1 MYWHINTRGVVLMSI
16 SALIDF
22 FRFPPL
28 RKLED
33 LADPRWF
40 GAVFAALMAFQALGY
55 WLLGTGP
62 SGMGLSEFI
71 IILQYLLALTCTWAA
86 FRRAEGTAAL
96 FWFLF
101 AASLLI
107 LLIPAFLLL
116 ITTLFHR
123 NLVSDATWRVLWNLY
138 GAPLLMTLFLPDVE
152 RRARLKTEVFLDLF
166 QVALVVSLA
175 FSTFFYLPLQQM
187 LPSEALLRNLN
198 ISNLLSLF
206 LLLAVFVRLRF
217 THTHATR
224 RLLHCVGVFVLASA
238 VVTFIGNWIDLH
250 HYRSASAWFDLGWD
264 LPIGAAALVA
274 LTWKPE
280 PESQSVPRPAKFL
293 SFLGTNLLLVAV
305 LSCINLLADR
315 WKAAYGEVLTNA
327 AIIATLVAFTW
338 RLALT
343 QYHQQQEISQREA
356 AQFELFAANEMIGGL
371 LEESRAQARAITQIS
386 ELGSLLQACASRD
399 EAFRIIPERLRELF
413 PGTSGAISV
422 LSTSKNRAES
432 QAEWG
437 PSAPADQIFTPEQCW
452 ALRRGCSHVHPG
464 GESALRC
471 PHLGSDGASVCLP
484 LIANGEALGVLAIQ
498 ENEIIARDTSSADQS
513 PAWRSLATAAAEHIA
528 LALSNLSLRESLR
541 VQAVRDPLTGLHNRR
556 YMQEFLER
564 ELQRSRRQRHSLSV
578 LMLDLDHF
586 KRYNDRFGHSA
597 GDDLL
602 RSLGDTLLHSI
613 RSDDVACR
621 YGGEEFVIVLPECPL
636 PMATGRAEEIC
647 KRIKQK
653 AAPRPGEKQ
662 DPMTVSI
669 GVAAYDGSRANT
681 VALILKLADQALYQ
695 AKRRARPRGGRAIP
709 VSVRPGVAQAADPAR
724 EQLVFFPVLPLNIC
738 YTDTSLCLLASRI
751 PSPDCATNSAQVR

>member
-1 MYWHINTRGVVLMSI
+1 MCPQPAYIYREGSVQAAIFWLMSS
-16 SALIDF
+16 SAPIDL
-22 FRFPPL
+22 FRLPRL
-28 RKLED
+28 RSLGD
-33 LADPRWF
+33 LADPRWV
-40 GAVFAALMAFQALGY
+40 GALFAALMGFQALGY
-55 WLLGTGP
+55 WLLGT
-62 SGMGLSEFI
+62 SSAGMGVSEFI
-71 IILQYLLALTCTWAA
+71 VILQNLLALACALAA
-86 FRRAEGTAAL
+86 FRRANDTAAL

-107 LLIPAFLLL
+107 LLIPELLL
-116 ITTLFHR
+116 LVTTLFHR
-123 NLVSDATWRVLWNLY
+123 ALVSESTWRVLWCLY
-138 GAPLLMTLFLPDVE
+138 GAPILMMLFLPDVH
-152 RRARLKTEVFLDLF
+152 RRARVKTEILLDLF
-166 QVALVVSLA
+166 QVALVVGLSY
-175 FSTFFYLPLQQM
+175 STFFYLPLRQM
-187 LPSEALLRNLN
+187 LPPEALLRNLN
-198 ISNLLSLF
+198 VSNLLSIF
-206 LLLAVFVRLRF
+206 LLSALFVRLRF
-217 THTHATR
+217 SHTPATR
-224 RLLHCVGVFVLASA
+224 SLLHRLGIFVLVCAN
-238 VVTFIGNWIDLH
+238 VTFIGNWIDLH
-250 HYRSASAWFDLGWD
+250 HYRSAAAWFDLGWD
-264 LPIGAAALVA
+264 LPLVAAALVA

-280 PESQSVPRPAKFL
+280 PETQAALEPENFL
-293 SFLGTNLLLVAV
+293 SFFGTNLVLVAV
-305 LSCINLLADR
+305 LSCINLLTDT
-315 WKAAYGEVLTNA
+315 WKAAHGAMLTDA
-327 AIIATLVAFTW
+327 AIAATLVAFTW

-399 EAFRIIPERLRELF
+399 EAFRIIPERLRRLF
-413 PGTSGAISV
+413 PCTSGAVSLISA
-422 LSTSKNRAES
+422 SKDRVES
-432 QAEWG
+432 QGEWG
-437 PSAPADQIFTPEQCW
+437 PCTPADQIFAPEECW

-471 PHLGSDGASVCLP
+471 PHLGADGASVCLP

-513 PAWRSLATAAAEHIA
+513 PAWRPLATAAAEHIA

-541 VQAVRDPLTGLHNRR
+541 VQAVRDPLTGLYNRR

-586 KRYNDRFGHSA
+586 KRYNDRFGHAA

-602 RSLGDTLLHSI
+602 RALGDTLLHSI

-647 KRIKQK
+647 KRIKQTSTT
-653 AAPRPGEKQ
+653 RHGEVR
-662 DPMTVSI
+662 DPMTGSI
-669 GVAAYDGSRANT
+669 GVVAYDENGANT

-695 AKRRARPRGGRAIP
+695 AKHDGRDRVVVAH
-709 VSVRPGVAQAADPAR
+709 SMSAAAQA
-724 EQLVFFPVLPLNIC
+724 
-738 YTDTSLCLLASRI
+738 
-751 PSPDCATNSAQVR
+751 